1 MKKQIL
7 KLNDISPLADATLG
21 ADFVLTDKA
30 DSPVAVLLRS
40 FSMHGYD
47 LPSSVIAVARAGAG
61 TNNIPVADYSERGVV
76 VFNTPGANANAVK
89 ELAIAALLLASRD
102 IVGGIEWV
110 KTLAGDDISKQVEKG
125 KKQFA
130 GHEILGKTLGVVGL
144 GAIGV
149 LVGNN
154 AVRLGMNVLGYDP
167 FISIDSAW
175 KLNHNITKIEGL
187 DELFERSDYITLH
200 APLTDGTRHTVNRQ
214 TIAKMKDGI
223 KIINLSRGELCDN
236 AAIVEAVKSGK
247 IGAYITDF
255 AAPELV
261 GVRGITVLPHLG
273 ASTEEAE
280 DNCAVMA
287 AKQLV
292 DFIINGNI
300 VNSVNFPNCSSPNS
314 GKCRVTVIHR
324 NVKNVL
330 KSITDTISA
339 VGINIENFVSQSR
352 GDYAYTIVDVNSDID
367 RTTVERLAA
376 CENILKVR
384 LFTAGC

>member
-214 TIAKMKDGI
+214 TIAKMKDGV

-292 DFIINGNI
+292 DFIVNGNI

-384 LFTAGC
+384 LFTASC